1 VGGKKMGKSAG
12 NVVDPRD
19 YARKYGLDA
28 VRHYVLAEVA
38 FGSDGDFSEK
48 RFIERYNT
56 DLANVLGNL
65 AHRTIAMAQRYS
77 QGRIAAP
84 KGASRWEAFVK
95 AEFPD
100 RREAIEA
107 AASRLGL
114 SFTQAAFVT
123 LADEGLGAPEFQGTI
138 ERIWRVLKD
147 GNKYLDERAPWN
159 QPPAEREETLGQVL
173 VLLEA
178 ASWPLL
184 AFMPESA
191 GKLRE
196 RLGLP
201 ADRRAPLPDVFT
213 VVQGDPLFPRIDTKK
228 KA

>member
-1 VGGKKMGKSAG
+1 MVEQA
-12 NVVDPRD
+12 
-19 YARKYGLDA
+19 
-28 VRHYVLAEVA
+28 
-38 FGSDGDFSEK
+38 
-48 RFIERYNT
+48 
-56 DLANVLGNL
+56 
-65 AHRTIAMAQRYS
+65 
-77 QGRIAAP
+77 
-84 KGASRWEAFVK
+84 KGAFTTVGD
-95 AEFPD
+95 EF
-100 RREAIEA
+100 A
-107 AASRLGL
+107 ACHFRNALQE
-114 SFTQAAFVT
+114 TMKVAQA
-123 LADEGLGAPEFQGTI
+123 
-138 ERIWRVLKD
+138 

-201 ADRRAPLPDVFT
+201 GDRRAPLPGVFT
-213 VVQGDPLFPRIDTKK
+213 VVQGLPLFPRIDTKK